1 MKRINEYIF
10 RALYLMDDL
19 SVLFN
24 LEVDNSNKYK
34 SILKDLK
41 SLIREKE
48 VEIILP
54 HDLRNTIETFLYG
67 VNIPKIQ
74 KKIGNF
80 YSVLSTGHSITVE
93 MNIPELELS
102 ELSDSSLLLFLVKF
116 LDSIN
121 YIQKD
126 NLLLVKYA
134 KNNWDYGWNYLNSA
148 CRGKV
153 IDLNTKEI
161 VSYPLDKFFSLN
173 EEEETSIE
181 RIEDIIKKH
190 KLITVMDKADGST
203 ISITKYKEEL
213 IITTNGDWDNTQI
226 NMAKALLNEKYNYF
240 LNNLK
245 DNYTYIFELIHPD
258 NKIVVSYGEDRKLIL
273 IAVRDLKT
281 ESLLTYKECQEVAQE
296 LKLELIECFEFT
308 SMKDFIHLSKTL
320 TDNREGWV
328 FRVVTDE
335 EDVMFKL
342 KLDEY
347 CKLHKALMQKVSP
360 YVIYELMQEEKLD
373 DVIAKASEETK
384 TLINDG
390 VLKVQSFLT
399 AIETSLRASLNL
411 IQDKFDIT
419 PEEFQS
425 AKYNRNHPKLSTRI
439 ELIKYAKSIGKD
451 YLNYS
456 GVMAY
461 YEKNISV
468 EDFISEIDTVTFRQ
482 VGRKTQFFNK

>member
-1 MKRINEYIF
+1 
-10 RALYLMDDL
+10 MDNL

-24 LEVDNSNKYK
+24 LEVDKDDKYK

-41 SLIREKE
+41 SLIRNEE
-48 VEIILP
+48 VEIVLP
-54 HDLRNTIETFLYG
+54 HDLRKTIETFLYE
-67 VNIPKIQ
+67 VNIPNVKR
-74 KKIGNF
+74 KIGNF
-80 YSVLSTGHSITVE
+80 HSILTTGHSITKE
-93 MNIPELELS
+93 SDIPELELS
-102 ELSDSSLLLFLVKF
+102 ILSDTSLLLFLVKF

-134 KNNWDYGWNYLNSA
+134 KNNWDYDWNYLNSA

-153 IDLNTKEI
+153 LDLDTKEI
-161 VSYPLDKFFSLN
+161 VAYPLDKFFNLN
-173 EEEETSIE
+173 ETKETSIE
-181 RIEDIIKKH
+181 RIEDMIKKH

-203 ISITKYKEEL
+203 ISITKYKDEL

-226 NMAKALLNEKYNYF
+226 NMAKAMLNEKYNHF

-245 DNYTYIFELIHPD
+245 DNHTYIFELIHPN
-258 NKIVVSYGEDRKLIL
+258 NKIVVSYGEERKLIL
-273 IAVRDLKT
+273 LAVRDLKT

-335 EDVMFKL
+335 EDIIFKL

-360 YVIYELMQEEKLD
+360 YVIYELMKEEKLD

-384 TLINDG
+384 ILINEG
-390 VLKVQSFLT
+390 ILRVQSFLT
-399 AIETSLRASLNL
+399 TIETNLRTSLDL

-425 AKYNRNHPKLSTRI
+425 TKCNRNHPKFLTRI
-439 ELIKYAKSIGKD
+439 ELIKYAKTIGND

-456 GVMAY
+456 AIMAY
-461 YEKNISV
+461 YENNISV
-468 EDFISEIDTVTFRQ
+468 EDFISEIDTTTFRQ
-482 VGRKTQFFNK
+482 IGRKTQFFNK